1 MRRYASIVS
10 VSPAT
15 RRFDAMAWHANEA
28 PGIARS
34 IEARQVQLRAMM
46 DDYISTLPTSD
57 MLNGLAA
64 AVGGEPLQN
73 QSTAVQSR

>member
-1 MRRYASIVS
+1 MKRFASIAS
-10 VSPAT
+10 VSPAM

-34 IEARQVQLRAMM
+34 IEARQVQLRAI
-46 DDYISTLPTSD
+46 ISTLPTSD

-64 AVGGEPLQN
+64 AVGGQPLQN
-73 QSTAVQSR
+73 QPTEVQSR